1 MPVSKIDMHVGNF
14 RHACLMLVIFN
25 TINFGAHLLT
35 FCLVHPSI
43 RRCFPKHDSWKQ
55 FFRWF
60 GLILPWLLLLE
71 NDAKEPIDSMEYI
84 DSTESID
91 SLDSLDSMDSID
103 SMVCMHSIHSMHAM
117 HSMGS
122 HESHGFHEIQRI
134 HRSSMIDHPCSM
146 IEKPVA
152 PASIPRL
159 VPDS

>member
-1 MPVSKIDMHVGNF
+1 
-14 RHACLMLVIFN
+14 MLVLLD

-60 GLILPWLLLLE
+60 GLILPWLLLLDK
-71 NDAKEPIDSMEYI
+71 DAKEPIDSMEYM
-84 DSTESID
+84 DSTESMD
-91 SLDSLDSMDSID
+91 SLDSLNSMDSMDSID
-103 SMVCMHSIHSMHAM
+103 SMVCMHSMHSMHAM
-117 HSMGS
+117 HSMRS
-122 HESHGFHEIQRI
+122 LISHGFHEIQRI
-134 HRSSMIDHPCSM
+134 HGSSMIDHPCSM

-159 VPDS
+159 VPNS